1 MTDING
7 TVVGIQGNPVDPES
21 PTDGYVLTWDGDD
34 GYWVP
39 RPVPQPSTGLRK
51 EYFTSNDTWVC
62 PDGVTNILVIGA
74 GGGGGGAG
82 GNADGAG
89 GGGAS
94 IQSTVYVS
102 VVPGNSY
109 SITIGAGGN
118 GSAGASSGSDGSD
131 TIFGSNL
138 AVFTGASGAGEALTQ
153 NPGVSVRETEYPSIP
168 AYEHLSQPGSGG
180 FGGLFGSYL
189 ADDGVRNL
197 IGGFAGG
204 VAGSQVSGHG
214 GGGGGAAGPQGSGG
228 AGGNGS
234 TGTGAAGSSAAA
246 NTGAGGGGGGG
257 GTGTS
262 AGGDGGSG
270 YMYIIY

>member
-7 TVVGIQGNPVDPES
+7 TVVGIQGFAINNTAPD
-21 PTDGYVLTWDGDD
+21 DGYVLTWSAAD

-39 RPVPQPSTGLRK
+39 RPSSRLNK
-51 EYFTSNDTWVC
+51 IYFTTNDTWTC
-62 PDGVTNILVIGA
+62 PAGVYSVLIIAA

-82 GNADGAG
+82 GNANGAG

-94 IQSTVYVS
+94 LQNTVPVT
-102 VVPGNSY
+102 VVPGTTY
-109 SITIGAGGN
+109 SITIGNGGT
-118 GSAGASSGSDGSD
+118 GSAGASSGNDGAD
-131 TIFGSNL
+131 TIFGDSL

-153 NPGVSVRETEYPSIP
+153 NPGVSVRETEYPGVS
-168 AYEHLSQPGSGG
+168 AQSHLSQPGTGG
-180 FGGLFGSYL
+180 FGGLYGSYL

-204 VAGSQVSGHG
+204 AAGTQATNHG
-214 GGGGGAAGPQGSGG
+214 GGGGGAAGPQGAGG
-228 AGGNGS
+228 NGGNGS
-234 TGTGAAGSSAAA
+234 TGAGSAGTSASA

-257 GTGTS
+257 GTGAT

-270 YMYIIY
+270 YLYIVW